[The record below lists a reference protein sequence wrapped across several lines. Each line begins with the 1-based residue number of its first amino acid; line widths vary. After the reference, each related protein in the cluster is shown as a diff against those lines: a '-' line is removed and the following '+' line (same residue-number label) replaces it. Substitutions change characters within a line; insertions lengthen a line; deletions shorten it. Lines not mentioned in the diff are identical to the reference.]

1 MIEDMQIEF
10 GKQVREAR
18 LDAGVTQ
25 ETVAEILNTCCASIR
40 KIEQGKGNS
49 NLRLCVM
56 LSLLF
61 SINTDSLRKKYIV
74 PYLRER
80 VEATNIDVFLA

>member
-1 MIEDMQIEF
+1 MIEKMQIEF
-10 GKQVREAR
+10 GTQVRTAR
-18 LDAGVTQ
+18 EDAGVTQ
-25 ETVAEILNTCCASIR
+25 EEIAEILDTQCSNIR

-49 NLRLCVM
+49 DLRLCVM

-74 PYLRER
+74 PYLNER
-80 VEATNIDVFLA
+80 VKATNLDIFLA